1 MRKKAPLSSEQ
12 DFAAEPSR
20 NVWVQANAG
29 TGKTS
34 VLIERL
40 LRILFRDTGANS
52 GILCL
57 TYTNAAAG
65 EMRDRI
71 LGALRDWAIA
81 TDDELRGLLVG
92 ISKNQNPTD
101 TDIAHARSVF
111 FKYIDTPDLLKIKT
125 IHGFCL
131 SNAIMD

>member
-40 LRILFRDTGANS
+40 LRILFRDTGVNS

-65 EMRDRI
+65 EMRGRI
-71 LGALRDWAIA
+71 LSALRNWAMA
-81 TDDELRGLLVG
+81 NDDELRELLVG
-92 ISKNQNPTD
+92 VSKNTAPTD
-101 TDIAHARSVF
+101 ADLAHARAVF
-111 FKYIDTPDLLKIKT
+111 FRYIDNPDLLKIKT
-125 IHGFCL
+125 IR
-131 SNAIMD
+131 